1 MSEESTNKVVPEEV
15 IEETVKESE
24 ILVRQNPFCVISK
37 EANENGWHDL
47 QTNFAWNQNPY
58 GDGYVIVP
66 DDMVEAIME
75 TYGYCDIELNE
86 YGTEVVSFVKRDIPI
101 VETPVPEPTQL
112 DIIEAQVTYTAMMT
126 DTLLEV

>member
-1 MSEESTNKVVPEEV
+1 MTEV
-15 IEETVKESE
+15 IETMETTEE
-24 ILVRQNPFCVISK
+24 IVERKNPFCVISK
-37 EANENGWHDL
+37 TANENGWHDI
-47 QTNFAWNQNPY
+47 QTNSAWSANPY
-58 GDGYVIVP
+58 GEDFAIVP

-86 YGTEVVSFVKRDIPI
+86 DGTEVVSFVKTDIP
-101 VETPVPEPTQL
+101 VLPEPEPEATQL